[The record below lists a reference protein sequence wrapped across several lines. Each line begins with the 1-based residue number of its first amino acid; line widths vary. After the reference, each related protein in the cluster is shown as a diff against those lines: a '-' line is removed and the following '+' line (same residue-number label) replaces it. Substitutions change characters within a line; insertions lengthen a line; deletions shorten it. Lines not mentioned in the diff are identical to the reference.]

1 MGRNPICTVYIG
13 NLDEKVTDRILYEIL
28 IQVGHIVDLFMPQD
42 KEANRHK
49 GFAFAEFE
57 TEEVADYAVRLFSGN
72 VRLYNKTLRFAISS
86 QGKPSLS
93 NDTPSTPRPNSHA
106 SVKPHP
112 LHFRK
117 TESLQDSLQS
127 PTSLAGCIGNGAD
140 PCDFDYCR
148 RFLGSIACMQC
159 RMPGFSPSGCPS
171 PSVRCLRTRWP
182 RFTHGTSCSVH
193 TLCVVNSDYLSL
205 STVECLFLFASG

>member
-57 TEEVADYAVRLFSGN
+57 SEEVADYAVRLFSGN

-86 QGKPSLS
+86 QGKPSPS
-93 NDTPSTPRPNSHA
+93 NDTASTPRPNSHA
-106 SVKPHP
+106 SAKPHP

-117 TESLQDSLQS
+117 TESLQDSLQ
-127 PTSLAGCIGNGAD
+127 
-140 PCDFDYCR
+140 PCDFDYSR
-148 RFLGSIACMQC
+148 RFLGSIACNAK
-159 RMPGFSPSGCPS
+159 
-171 PSVRCLRTRWP
+171 CLGS
-182 RFTHGTSCSVH
+182 HHLGAH
-193 TLCVVNSDYLSL
+193 HHQ
-205 STVECLFLFASG
+205 